1 MTDFKT
7 DEIITEEGH
16 TREQDLED
24 MSTFVLCKNALG
36 DREMTVTNVRLAQ
49 ISKNVIINYDLLE
62 YQPRM
67 VDVNTLQFSSDA
79 LSLLNSNYKEF
90 REEFG
95 DYFVAGYTWG
105 MRFSAVIAVTC
116 DNRSVL
122 DKVCSQIR
130 SMASKAQSGASYS
143 SELQEIESLAR
154 WNDVDISV
162 EGVTTDSKGPHK
174 TALLL
179 RAVAGELSSF
189 SQKLQ
194 TSTKNDYVG

>member
-1 MTDFKT
+1 
-7 DEIITEEGH
+7 
-16 TREQDLED
+16 
-24 MSTFVLCKNALG
+24 
-36 DREMTVTNVRLAQ
+36 
-49 ISKNVIINYDLLE
+49 
-62 YQPRM
+62 
-67 VDVNTLQFSSDA
+67 
-79 LSLLNSNYKEF
+79 
-90 REEFG
+90 
-95 DYFVAGYTWG
+95 
-105 MRFSAVIAVTC
+105 MRFRAVISVTC